1 MAKLKTYK
9 IPVSWTVTATIE
21 VVAHDLDEAFAIAGD
36 PSFPNPTD
44 GEYLDDSFKIDAES
58 LDCVN
63 TNKSILKE
71 IKNHP
76 NL

>member
-21 VVAHDLDEAFAIAGD
+21 VVAHDLDEAIAISGD
-36 PSFPNPTD
+36 PSFPNPLD
-44 GEYLDDSFKIDAES
+44 SEYLEDSFKIDVES
-58 LDCVN
+58 LDVVN
-63 TNKSILKE
+63 TNKSILTE

>member
-9 IPVSWTVTATIE
+9 IPVSWTVTATVE
-21 VVAHDLDEAFAIAGD
+21 VEAEFLDEAIAIAGD

-44 GEYLDDSFKIDAES
+44 GEYLEDSFKIDTKS